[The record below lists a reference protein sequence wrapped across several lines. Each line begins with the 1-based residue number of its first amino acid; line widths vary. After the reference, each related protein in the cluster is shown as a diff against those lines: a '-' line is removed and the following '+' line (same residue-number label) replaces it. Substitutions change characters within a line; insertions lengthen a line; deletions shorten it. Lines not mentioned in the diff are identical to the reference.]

1 MTPEGSTMKILFC
14 FLLLSPVLAAENPQ
28 VEAVKQSL
36 RTMLTPIL
44 SKNLG
49 SKELGKSS
57 FSIKACERTNV
68 NWKNFL
74 LLQEEFRLNL
84 SFKEGCDVEG
94 TVSPKPFSPFPAKLK
109 VRNLYGFKE
118 LEMMNKLAS
127 TLETNPV
134 LTLTVTKGILTG
146 PKGKVRFEADY
157 DVRIDPLNREDPIKE
172 DLGGN
177 IRINQIFGQKVSIK
191 EKVYLK

>member
-1 MTPEGSTMKILFC
+1 MKILFC
-14 FLLLSPVLAAENPQ
+14 FFYLSSLMAADNPN
-28 VEAVKQSL
+28 VDAVRQSL

-49 SKELGKSS
+49 SEVLGKST
-57 FSIKACERTNV
+57 FTIKDCEKANI
-68 NWKNFL
+68 NWKKFL
-74 LLQEEFRLNL
+74 LFQEEFKLNL

-94 TVSPKPFSPFPAKLK
+94 SVSPRPFSPFPAKLK

-118 LEMMNKLAS
+118 LEMMNKMNS

-134 LTLTVTKGILTG
+134 ITLTITDGVLIG

-157 DVRIDPLNREDPIKE
+157 DVRIDPMNRENPVKE
-172 DLGGN
+172 DLGGTV
-177 IRINQIFGQKVSIK
+177 RINQVFGQKVSIK
-191 EKVYLK
+191 EKIYLK

>member
-1 MTPEGSTMKILFC
+1 MKILFC
-14 FLLLSPVLAAENPQ
+14 FLLLSTVFAAENSN
-28 VEAVKQSL
+28 VEAVRQSL

-49 SKELGKSS
+49 SKSLGKSS
-57 FSIKACERTNV
+57 FSIKECEKSNV

-74 LLQEEFRLNL
+74 LLQEEFKLNL

-94 TVSPKPFSPFPAKLK
+94 SVSPKPFSPFPAKLK
-109 VRNLYGFKE
+109 VRNLYGFEK
-118 LEMMNKLAS
+118 LEMTNKLNS

-134 LTLTVTKGILTG
+134 ITLTVTEGVLTG
-146 PKGKVRFEADY
+146 PKGKVRFEAEY

-172 DLGGN
+172 DLGGD
-177 IRINQIFGQKVSIK
+177 IKINQIFGQKVSIK
-191 EKVYLK
+191 EKIYLK